1 MITDS
6 QAKAGPFV
14 GDGMTTE
21 YDFAF
26 PALSADHIAVYVDE
40 VKITSGYTAAL
51 LPGGGRVTL
60 DEPLPE
66 GARLAIVR
74 DVPFEQVVDLQNNT
88 AFLPEVIET
97 ALDRLTMIC
106 QQLRES
112 LSRAVTLPPTD
123 AGQTWDEIYPALI
136 QASADA
142 ADVLA
147 AAAQVL
153 TVTSGTLTDLSGAA
167 VSIAPWGKYRW
178 SMSGACTL
186 SLDAW
191 PETGVQIALLL
202 ITAAPLSTLDTPGVE
217 QEDTIDTAGEYLC
230 YITKQDG
237 KAFFSVA
244 RFVTPE
250 A

>member
-14 GDGMTTE
+14 GDGLTTQ

-40 VKITSGYTAAL
+40 VKLTSGYTAAL
-51 LPGGGRVTL
+51 LSGGGRVTL
-60 DEPLPE
+60 GDPLPE
-66 GARLAIVR
+66 GAKLAIVR
-74 DVPFEQVVDLQNNT
+74 DVPVEQVVDLQNNT

-123 AGQTWDEIYPALI
+123 TEQTWDEIYPTLI

-142 ADVLA
+142 AAILA

-178 SMSGACTL
+178 SLSGAGTL
-186 SLDAW
+186 SLAAW
-191 PETGVQIALLL
+191 PATGVQTALVL
-202 ITAAPLSTLDTPGVE
+202 ITAAALSTLDTPGVE

>member
-1 MITDS
+1 MI
-6 QAKAGPFV
+6 
-14 GDGMTTE
+14 
-21 YDFAF
+21 
-26 PALSADHIAVYVDE
+26 
-40 VKITSGYTAAL
+40 
-51 LPGGGRVTL
+51 R
-60 DEPLPE
+60 
-66 GARLAIVR
+66 
-74 DVPFEQVVDLQNNT
+74 
-88 AFLPEVIET
+88 
-97 ALDRLTMIC
+97 
-106 QQLRES
+106 
-112 LSRAVTLPPTD
+112 
-123 AGQTWDEIYPALI
+123 
-136 QASADA
+136 ASADA

-186 SLDAW
+186 SLGAW
-191 PETGVQIALLL
+191 PETGVQTALLL